1 MKTILAIASI
11 FAVFTS
17 AAQLPA
23 TVQTCLDIEDDET
36 ICLEIAFKYCE
47 DHMRDDHDCQ
57 EAMRG
62 LLHIYNLDD
71 YDKFLP

>member
-1 MKTILAIASI
+1 MKTIIAIASI

-23 TVQTCLDIEDDET
+23 TVQTCLDIEDEAT
-36 ICLEIAFKYCE
+36 CLEIAFKYCE
-47 DHMRDDHDCQ
+47 DHMQEDPDCQ
-57 EAMRG
+57 EAMSEI
-62 LLHIYNLDD
+62 LHIYNLDD